1 VIGHVARDINTIGS
15 TEYEPRP
22 GGAAYYSTMVYTRLG
37 LRAGV
42 LTKVAAPD
50 EPVLLQELRAVGATV
65 FNRPTATTTTFR
77 NIYPQGNADARQ
89 QRVDARADRLSID
102 DLPPIRARVWQIGP
116 LTEEDIDP
124 AIIARCAGIGGA
136 LGMDVQGLTRRIVAG
151 EVRASDPLHG
161 IDHLR
166 HFDVLKADEEEILTY
181 TGCATVDEAIARI
194 RDAGVREVLI
204 TRGSRGSVV
213 FADGERLE
221 VEALRP
227 RRIAD
232 ATGCGDTYLAAYM
245 THRLTGAERAECA
258 RFASAAASLNI
269 ETLGAF
275 RGSAAEIAARRGV
288 VRRSPA

>member
-1 VIGHVARDINTIGS
+1 
-15 TEYEPRP
+15 
-22 GGAAYYSTMVYTRLG
+22 
-37 LRAGV
+37 
-42 LTKVAAPD
+42 
-50 EPVLLQELRAVGATV
+50 
-65 FNRPTATTTTFR
+65 
-77 NIYPQGNADARQ
+77 
-89 QRVDARADRLSID
+89 
-102 DLPPIRARVWQIGP
+102 
-116 LTEEDIDP
+116 
-124 AIIARCAGIGGA
+124 
-136 LGMDVQGLTRRIVAG
+136 
-151 EVRASDPLHG
+151 
-161 IDHLR
+161 
-166 HFDVLKADEEEILTY
+166 
-181 TGCATVDEAIARI
+181 VDEAIARI